1 VLAAVPAP
9 EPEPESLAIVGA
21 AREAL
26 HAALRRLSPH
36 HREVLV
42 LNFVQELPYRDI
54 AAVLDV
60 PIGTVMSRLH
70 HAKRALRAELM
81 GPGDENL

>member
-1 VLAAVPAP
+1 LAPLPDPDP
-9 EPEPESLAIVGA
+9 EPDSLAIA
-21 AREAL
+21 AAEGRAL
-26 HAALRRLSPH
+26 RAALGRLSPS

-54 AAVLDV
+54 ADVLGV

-70 HAKRALRAELM
+70 YAKRALRAELT
-81 GPGDENL
+81 GGRP